1 MKTLHRESDL
11 AHLDAGTGPAV
22 VLLHG
27 YPFDNSM
34 WSEQIDFLGAR
45 GYRVIA
51 PDLPGFG
58 KAVAQTSVC
67 EPSGPNHRLKS
78 VPLNRITSMADMA
91 RDVAALMDKL
101 AIVDA
106 TICGLSMGGYVA
118 FEFVHLFPLRVRGLV
133 LADTRAPADNEQEKL
148 GRAQQVEQMLA
159 KGMTEIAES
168 SLPKLLAPR
177 TLAEKPA
184 VVARVR
190 DMILRADPRGAAAA
204 QRGMAARR
212 NYSADLAGINVP
224 VLIITGRQDSIRP
237 VTDAEFMHQHLNDS
251 RLEII
256 EDAAHMTNM
265 EQPDSFNRAL
275 SSFL

>member
-1 MKTLHRESDL
+1 MSRARYD
-11 AHLDAGTGPAV
+11 DVGTGPAV

-27 YPFDNSM
+27 YPFDRSM
-34 WSEQIDFLGAR
+34 WSEQIDFLSAR

-58 KAVAQTSVC
+58 KSTNEADR
-67 EPSGPNHRLKS
+67 G
-78 VPLNRITSMADMA
+78 ITSMADMA
-91 RDVAALMDKL
+91 RDLAALMDKS

-118 FEFVHLFPLRVRGLV
+118 FEFVHLFPMRVQGLV
-133 LADTRAPADNEQEKL
+133 LADTRAPADNQQEKL
-148 GRAQQVEQMLA
+148 ARAQQVDQMLA

-190 DMILRADPRGAAAA
+190 EMILRADPRGAAAA

-212 NYSADLAGINVP
+212 NYSEDLPAINMP
-224 VLIITGRQDSIRP
+224 VLII
-237 VTDAEFMHQHLNDS
+237 
-251 RLEII
+251 
-256 EDAAHMTNM
+256 
-265 EQPDSFNRAL
+265 
-275 SSFL
+275 

>member
-1 MKTLHRESDL
+1 MTRAPYDDPGS
-11 AHLDAGTGPAV
+11 GPAV

-34 WSEQIDFLGAR
+34 WSEQIDFLSAH

-58 KAVAQTSVC
+58 KTVAQTSVC

-78 VPLNRITSMADMA
+78 VPLNKITSMADMA

-118 FEFVHLFPLRVRGLV
+118 FEFVHLFPTRVRALV

-148 GRAQQVEQMLA
+148 ARAQQAEQMLA
-159 KGMTEIAES
+159 KGMIEIAEG

-190 DMILRADPRGAAAA
+190 EMILRADPRGAAAA

-212 NYSADLAGINVP
+212 NYSEDLTGINMP

-237 VTDAEFMHQHLNDS
+237 VADARFTHQGLINS

-265 EQPDSFNRAL
+265 EQPELFNHHL
-275 SSFL
+275 LDFLRTAIQ